1 MAYTPRLK
9 QKYNSEIVNKLKG
22 NYKSVMQVPKLVK
35 ISLNQGVGNEST
47 DKKFID
53 TAQQEMSAIAGQKA
67 LVTKSK
73 KDISN
78 FKVRKGMPV
87 GVMVT
92 LRGDKMYEFLD
103 RLISATLPRVRDFKG
118 VPKKGFDEYST
129 LGIYGKLDTFT
140 VESLLQPGDYVID
153 IGAAIGYFTLIFA
166 GIGSL
171 FAFLI
176 FQRFEVIYLIFS
188 FIVLEVSI
196 TLLVGKKLYT
206 KYSKFLLTQKILQ
219 FAIGIGLFF
228 LLGVNGVLI
237 GIALANFSLIPIFY
251 KELRRYK
258 IDFSLLKPKKEF
270 IINNQMIYLISVFRR
285 DIDKIIV
292 VPILGF
298 TVLGNFALTLQFFT
312 IMMIISS
319 ISYKYLLPKDVSG
332 EKNVKLKKFLILFS
346 IIIAFSGFVFSPFF
360 IENFFTKF
368 SESIIP
374 IQIASFCVIPSTVA
388 MILFSKILALEK
400 SRFLIIAN
408 LVQLCVILI
417 GTISL
422 GILYGIIG
430 VTIAFILGNTV
441 YAIILTVINYNYVGK
456 GKFDI

>member
-1 MAYTPRLK
+1 MNENEKDEDSSSLK
-9 QKYNSEIVNKLKG
+9 NKLFAHKG
-22 NYKSVMQVPKLVK
+22 LAL
-35 ISLNQGVGNEST
+35 IGST
-47 DKKFID
+47 DIIAGAISAVFWLVVASLLLVEEYGEISYFI
-53 TAQQEMSAIAGQKA
+53 AIASLGLCCVVGSPEALMVFSTKHQK
-67 LVTKSK
+67 
-73 KDISN
+73 II
-78 FKVRKGMPV
+78 P
-87 GVMVT
+87 T
-92 LRGDKMYEFLD
+92 L
-103 RLISATLPRVRDFKG
+103 
-118 VPKKGFDEYST
+118 
-129 LGIYGKLDTFT
+129 
-140 VESLLQPGDYVID
+140 LLL
-153 IGAAIGYFTLIFA
+153 TLIFA
-166 GIGSL
+166 VAASL
-171 FAFLI
+171 IAFVI
-176 FQRFEVIYLIFS
+176 VQRFEIIFLIFS

-219 FAIGIGLFF
+219 FAIGIGLYF

-251 KELRRYK
+251 KELRHYK
-258 IDFSLLKPKKEF
+258 IDLSLLKPKKEF
-270 IINNQMIYLISVFRR
+270 IINTHMIYLISVLRR

-332 EKNVKLKKFLILFS
+332 EKNVKLKKILILVS
-346 IIIAFSGFVFSPFF
+346 ILIAFSGFFFSPFF

-374 IQIASFCVIPSTVA
+374 IQIASFCVIPSTIS

-408 LVQLCVILI
+408 LVQLCAILI
-417 GTISL
+417 GTIYL
-422 GILYGIIG
+422 GILYSIIG
-430 VTIAFILGNTV
+430 VTVAFILGNTI
-441 YAIILTVINYNYVGK
+441 YAITLAIINYKYVGK
-456 GKFDI
+456 KKFDI